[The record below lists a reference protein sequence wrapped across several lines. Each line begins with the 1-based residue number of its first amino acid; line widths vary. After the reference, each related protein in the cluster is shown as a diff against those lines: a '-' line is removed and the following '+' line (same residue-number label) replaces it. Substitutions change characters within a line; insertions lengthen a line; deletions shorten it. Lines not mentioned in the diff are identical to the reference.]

1 MSTIWTFDSIENNND
16 VCTGKDYMKTICESL
31 KEHVMKI
38 TNFENKKIV
47 PLINEQQKSYEKTSG
62 VFSKT
67 MLKINTLKIKIIL
80 ELEIIITLFIYT
92 KVLHTTYVI

>member
-16 VCTGKDYMKTICESL
+16 VCTGKDYMKMICESL

-47 PLINEQQKSYEKTSG
+47 PLTNEQQKSYEKTSG

-80 ELEIIITLFIYT
+80 ELEIIVTLFIYT